1 MKFSSYL
8 DPQFIFTD
16 LKGTYTR
23 RDNKRNGRKNSRK
36 R

>member
-16 LKGTYTR
+16 LKGTTPEEIITEMI
-23 RDNKRNGRKNSRK
+23 DNL
-36 R
+36 